1 MLVLP
6 LLMFKRYKATM
17 APLSEQEIQRRQN
30 LESLITYGIN
40 PYPAEKYE
48 VSASAQHIVFLIP
61 NSALDE
67 GFKTLRPQ
75 LWILHKDNP

>member
-6 LLMFKRYKATM
+6 LLMYKRYIATM

-30 LESLITYGIN
+30 LESLITSGIN

-48 VSASAQHIVFLIP
+48 VSASAQHI
-61 NSALDE
+61 LDHFPTVE
-67 GFKTLRPQ
+67 GDDTP
-75 LWILHKDNP
+75 WNLHCRKAYD

>member
-6 LLMFKRYKATM
+6 LLMYKRYIATM

-30 LESLITYGIN
+30 LESLITSGIN

-48 VSASAQHIVFLIP
+48 VTASAQHIRDAFRLLRAMIRP
-61 NSALDE
+61 GISALQE
-67 GFKTLRPQ
+67 GS
-75 LWILHKDNP
+75 